1 MVLHESYKDED
12 GKWLYPEE
20 VRKHPD
26 GSATHEKTGGTVQI
40 GRKEVMSKSKKNVVP
55 PARII
60 ETYGADTARWFVL
73 SDSPPERDMEWT
85 EAGVEGA
92 WRFTQRLWR
101 QAESWLETF
110 PALKGALGA
119 APKELSPEA
128 VALRRVTHKAVAAV
142 TEDIEK
148 FRFNR
153 GVAKIYEFAN
163 ALAEVKDSA
172 LADAG
177 GLWARKEA
185 LDTLTLLIGPM
196 MPHLAE
202 EIWQSMGHKT
212 LVAESAWPEADPT
225 LIIDDTVTVAVQV
238 NGKLRATI
246 ELPRDADKSMAEAR
260 ALAEEGVQRA
270 LDGKGAKKVIVVPN
284 RVINV
289 VV

>member
-1 MVLHESYKDED
+1 M
-12 GKWLYPEE
+12 
-20 VRKHPD
+20 
-26 GSATHEKTGGTVQI
+26 
-40 GRKEVMSKSKKNVVP
+40 
-55 PARII
+55 
-60 ETYGADTARWFVL
+60 
-73 SDSPPERDMEWT
+73 
-85 EAGVEGA
+85 
-92 WRFTQRLWR
+92 
-101 QAESWLETF
+101 
-110 PALKGALGA
+110 
-119 APKELSPEA
+119 
-128 VALRRVTHKAVAAV
+128 

-148 FRFNR
+148 FRFNS
-153 GVAKIYEFAN
+153 GVAKIYKVAN
-163 ALAEVKDSA
+163 ALAEVKDAA
-172 LADAG
+172 LTDAG

-202 EIWQSMGHKT
+202 EIWQSLGHKT
-212 LVAESAWPEADPT
+212 LVAESAWPEADPA

-246 ELPRDADKSMAEAR
+246 ELPRDADKSVAEAR